1 MTTGDFVPFGGDL
14 GNQSTASFVR
24 TGSGTPVDEAPSEI
38 APVTPAEANDLP
50 GQIHQILQ
58 DHLSGQSLENAAGAI
73 QSAVAAAPARM
84 ALPEFKLTPTP
95 AAEGAENEGEPAPPV
110 VEYERED
117 DVVKR
122 VIVNCSCG
130 RSIPLDCVVAEVPP
144 TQQTD

>member
-38 APVTPAEANDLP
+38 APVSPAEANDLP

-58 DHLSGQSLENAAGAI
+58 DHLSGESLENAAVAI
-73 QSAVAAAPARM
+73 QSAVAAAPARV
-84 ALPEFKLTPTP
+84 ALPEIKLTPAP
-95 AAEGAENEGEPAPPV
+95 APERETGNEGEAAPPV
-110 VEYERED
+110 LEYERED
-117 DVVKR
+117 DVVRR

-130 RSIPLDCVVAEVPP
+130 RSIHLDC
-144 TQQTD
+144 DY

>member
-1 MTTGDFVPFGGDL
+1 MGE
-14 GNQSTASFVR
+14 QSTASFVR
-24 TGSGTPVDEAPSEI
+24 AGSGAPGDEAPSEI

-58 DHLSGQSLENAAGAI
+58 GHLSGDSLENAAAAI
-73 QSAVAAAPARM
+73 QSAVTAAPARV
-84 ALPEFKLTPTP
+84 ALPEFKLSPTP
-95 AAEGAENEGEPAPPV
+95 AAEGTENEGELASPI

-130 RSIPLDCVVAEVPP
+130 RSIPLDCSY
-144 TQQTD
+144 